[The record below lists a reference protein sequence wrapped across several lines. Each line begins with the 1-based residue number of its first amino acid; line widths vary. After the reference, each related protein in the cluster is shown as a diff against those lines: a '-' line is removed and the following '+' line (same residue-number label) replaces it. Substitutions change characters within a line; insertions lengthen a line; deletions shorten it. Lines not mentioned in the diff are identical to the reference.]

1 MKNNFLT
8 KIANRSI
15 ETLFS
20 ISGAISGITILFITI
35 FLFVEGIGLFNS
47 SGIGKGYS
55 LYMNSSNPVYN
66 LSAEEIKNI
75 FDLKVKNWN
84 EVGGNNQTIKV
95 FRLDDIFKIYP
106 ELEREENYDKLPELL
121 SKTIITNS
129 NIIAYLPS
137 EYISSHSQG
146 IREVE
151 MQHISLSD
159 FFLGKE
165 WIPTG
170 TPVALFGIMP
180 LLIGTLL
187 VSVLSIIIAV
197 PFSLGVAIYLSEI
210 ANKKLGKLMKAIVE
224 LLAGIPSVVYGF
236 FGLVV
241 LAPLVQSV
249 FNLPVGETALTG
261 SLLLAIMALP
271 TIITVAE
278 DALRNTPKEMR
289 EASLAIG
296 ATKWQTIYR
305 VVIPYSKTGIITAIV
320 LGIGRAV
327 GETMAVLMVTGNAAV
342 VPNSVFDSVRTIPAT
357 IAAELG
363 EAPKGGT
370 HYQSLFLLASVL
382 FLITLSISVISELIS
397 KKQKGKFA

>member
-363 EAPKGGT
+363 EAPNGGT